1 MITVIYF
8 LQATLNIPDAP
19 IMAMGAMP
27 SAPSEVTMLRHYLI
41 ILINFFH
48 SQDEA
53 SPKKEEQSE
62 FTVRLVKYE
71 ETSKIKLIKE
81 IKVLM
86 DGMNLVQ
93 VKKPSCS
100 TTVVYIAKFM
110 YSHPCPICTHVRCFS
125 THTQSKKFVEGVPQV
140 IKSEVSKEE
149 AERLKAALEAAGGVV
164 ELD

>member
-1 MITVIYF
+1 MYAAIAMPGAHVITVIYF

-93 VKKPSCS
+93 VKKPSCTYS
-100 TTVVYIAKFM
+100 TTIVYIAKFM
-110 YSHPCPICTHVRCFS
+110 YSHSCPVYAHIYDVSQHTHSLRSLWKVFPR
-125 THTQSKKFVEGVPQV
+125 
-140 IKSEVSKEE
+140 
-149 AERLKAALEAAGGVV
+149 
-164 ELD
+164 